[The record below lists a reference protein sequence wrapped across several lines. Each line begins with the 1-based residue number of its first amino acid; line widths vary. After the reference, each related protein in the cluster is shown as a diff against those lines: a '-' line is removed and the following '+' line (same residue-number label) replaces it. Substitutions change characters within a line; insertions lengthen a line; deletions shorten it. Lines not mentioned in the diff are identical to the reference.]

1 MLLFSLILLFIG
13 KNSYLCYEN
22 NNENKRQ
29 YIELNNYIMAK
40 ELKIRD
46 LTLRDGQ
53 QSSFA
58 TRMTQAQIERCLP
71 YYKDA
76 HFFAMEV
83 WGGAVPDSVMRYLN
97 ENPWYR
103 LESIKKAIGDVSKLT
118 ALSRGRNLFGYA
130 PYTDEII
137 EGFCRNS
144 IESGLGIM
152 RIFDCLND
160 VDNVKSTI
168 KYVKKYGGIA
178 DCAVCYTV
186 DPKYPKLGLLDRLK
200 GKKNPAPVFT
210 DEYFVDKAKQVAA
223 LGADMI
229 TIKDMSGLI
238 PPQRVSG
245 LVKKLKKAVNIPID
259 FHTHCTP
266 GYGLASVYAA
276 IVAGADVVDTNC
288 WWFGGGTAA
297 PALELVYLF
306 CKKLGIDIGVN
317 MEAVAK
323 INEQLKDIR
332 SELNISV
339 FGADKPAPKPF
350 NPLTDAVPA
359 EVEAEL
365 DRAVKAAQ
373 NDDFAALLDASQKIE
388 AYFGFPAPNKLVQ
401 EAEIPGG
408 MYSNM
413 VAQLKQLKAED
424 ILPRA
429 MELIPTVRL
438 SAGLP
443 PLVTPTSQIVGAQAV
458 NCALD
463 EKAGRAMYTTKNN
476 QFVNLVKGEYGK
488 TPVKVDPEFRFKIC
502 GVREETNYDISKY
515 QKQPNPELPE
525 AGGVKLAENEK
536 EVLLLE
542 LFPLVAKPYLTGIKK
557 AAYEAKMAKE
567 APKTEAK
574 TEPAVAAKH
583 PITGKTVIAPLPGKV
598 IDIKVKVGDT
608 VKAGQEVAILEAMK
622 MENSITTDY
631 AGVVKQILVNVGD
644 NVQTDAV
651 IIEIGDAAAPA
662 AAPKAAVAGN
672 KVSAPLPGR
681 VIALKVKVGDA
692 VKAGDEVAILEAM
705 KMENSITSDYTGTV
719 QQILVGEGDT
729 VQSDATLMIIG

>member
-1 MLLFSLILLFIG
+1 
-13 KNSYLCYEN
+13 
-22 NNENKRQ
+22 
-29 YIELNNYIMAK
+29 MAK
-40 ELKIRD
+40 TLKIRD

-58 TRMTQAQIERCLP
+58 TRMTQAQVERCLP

-83 WGGAVPDSVMRYLN
+83 WGGAVPDSVMRYLG

-103 LESIKKAIGDVSKLT
+103 LESIKKEIGDVSKLT

-160 VDNVKSTI
+160 VENVKSTI

-186 DPKYPKLGLLDRLK
+186 DPKYPKLSFFQKLM

-210 DEYFVDKAKQVAA
+210 DEYFVSKAKVLAG

-238 PPQRVSG
+238 PPHRVSA
-245 LVKKLKKAVNIPID
+245 LIKKLKAEVNVPID

-276 IVAGADVVDTNC
+276 IVAGVDVVDANC
-288 WWFGGGTAA
+288 WWFGGGTGA
-297 PALELVYLF
+297 PALELIYLF
-306 CKKLGIDIGVN
+306 CQKLGIDMGVN

-332 SELNISV
+332 TELNVSV
-339 FGADKPAPKPF
+339 FGKDKPAPKAF
-350 NPLTDAVPA
+350 NPLTDATPA
-359 EVEAEL
+359 EVEEQL
-365 DRAVKAAQ
+365 NRAVKAAEKE
-373 NDDFAALLDASQKIE
+373 DFDTLLDAAQKIE

-413 VAQLKQLKAED
+413 VAQLQALKAED
-424 ILPRA
+424 ILPKA
-429 MELIPTVRL
+429 MELIPEVRL

-463 EKAGRAMYTTKNN
+463 LKAGRPMYTTKNN
-476 QFVNLVKGEYGK
+476 QFVSLVKGEYGT
-488 TPVKVDPEFRFKIC
+488 TPVKIDPEFRFKIC
-502 GVREETNYDISKY
+502 GVREESNYDISKY
-515 QKQPNPELPE
+515 QHQPNPELPE

-536 EVLLLE
+536 EMLLLE
-542 LFPLVAKPYLTGIKK
+542 LFPLVAKPYLTGVKVKAYQAK
-557 AAYEAKMAKE
+557 AAAEAPAKE
-567 APKTEAK
+567 EAAQAEQK
-574 TEPAVAAKH
+574 VQ
-583 PITGKTVIAPLPGKV
+583 PITGHTIVAPLPGKV
-598 IDIKVKVGDT
+598 IEVKVKVGDA
-608 VKAGQEVAILEAMK
+608 VAVGQEVALLEAMK
-622 MENSITTDY
+622 MENSITSDA
-631 AGVVKQILVNVGD
+631 AGYVKQILVVAGENVA
-644 NVQTDAV
+644 TDAV
-651 IIEIGDAAAPA
+651 LIELSDAPVVAKAAPA
-662 AAPKAAVAGN
+662 APKAVVGN
-672 KVSAPLPGR
+672 KVTAPLPGR
-681 VIALKVKVGDA
+681 VIALKVKEGDT
-692 VKAGDEVAILEAM
+692 VNAGDEVALLEAM
-705 KMENSITSDYTGTV
+705 KMENSITSDYSGTV
-719 QQILVGEGDT
+719 QQVLVAEGDNVAT
-729 VQSDATLMIIG
+729 DAVLMIIG

>member
-1 MLLFSLILLFIG
+1 
-13 KNSYLCYEN
+13 
-22 NNENKRQ
+22 
-29 YIELNNYIMAK
+29 MAK
-40 ELKIRD
+40 VLKIRD

-58 TRMTQAQIERCLP
+58 TRMTQAQVERCLP
-71 YYKDA
+71 FYKDA

-97 ENPWYR
+97 ENPWTR
-103 LESIKKAIGDVSKLT
+103 LESIKEAVGDVSKLT

-186 DPKYPKLGLLDRLK
+186 DPKYPKLSLWDKIK
-200 GKKNPAPVFT
+200 GKKNPAQVFT
-210 DEYFVDKAKQVAA
+210 DDYFVGKAKELAA

-238 PPQRVSG
+238 PPQRVSA
-245 LVKKLKKAVNIPID
+245 LIKKIKAAVSIPVD

-276 IVAGADVVDTNC
+276 IAAGVDVVDTNC
-288 WWFGGGTAA
+288 WWFGGGPGA

-306 CKKLGIDIGVN
+306 CNKLGIDLGVN

-332 SELNISV
+332 SELNISA
-339 FGADKPAPKPF
+339 FGADKPAHKPF
-350 NPLTDAVPA
+350 NPLVDAVPA
-359 EVEAEL
+359 EVEAAL

-373 NDDFAALLDASQKIE
+373 ADDFATLLAAAQAIE

-413 VAQLKQLKAED
+413 VAQLQALKSED
-424 ILPRA
+424 IMPRA

-488 TPVKVDPEFRFKIC
+488 TPVAVSPDFREQIC

-515 QKQPNPELPE
+515 QQQPNPELPE
-525 AGGVKLAENEK
+525 AGGVLLAENEK

-542 LFPLVAKPYLTGIKK
+542 LFPLVAKPYLTNIKK
-557 AAYEAKMAKE
+557 KAYEAQAAAA
-567 APKTEAK
+567 APKAEDA
-574 TEPAVAAKH
+574 PAADVKQ
-583 PITGKTVIAPLPGKV
+583 PITGKTVLAPLPGKV

-608 VKAGQEVAILEAMK
+608 VAPGQEVVVLEAMK
-622 MENSITTDY
+622 MENSITSDFG
-631 AGVVKQILVNVGD
+631 GVVKQILVAVGD
-644 NVQTDAV
+644 NVASDA
-651 IIEIGDAAAPA
+651 IILEIGEAAPA
-662 AAPKAAVAGN
+662 AAPAAPKAAVVGN
-672 KVSAPLPGR
+672 KVVAPLPGR
-681 VIALKVKVGDA
+681 VIALKVKEGDA
-692 VKAGDEVAILEAM
+692 VAAGDEVALLEAM
-705 KMENSITSDYTGTV
+705 KMENSITSDYAGTV
-719 QQILVGEGDT
+719 QQILVAEGENIAT
-729 VQSDATLMIIG
+729 DAVIMIIG

>member
-1 MLLFSLILLFIG
+1 
-13 KNSYLCYEN
+13 
-22 NNENKRQ
+22 
-29 YIELNNYIMAK
+29 
-40 ELKIRD
+40 
-46 LTLRDGQ
+46 
-53 QSSFA
+53 
-58 TRMTQAQIERCLP
+58 MTQAQVERCLP

-76 HFFAMEV
+76 KFFAMEV
-83 WGGAVPDSVMRYLN
+83 WGGAVPDSVMRYLS
-97 ENPWYR
+97 ENPWTR
-103 LESIKKAIGDVSKLT
+103 LESIKAAVGDVSKLT

-186 DPKYPKLGLLDRLK
+186 DPKYPKLGFWDKLR
-200 GKKNPAPVFT
+200 GKKNPALVFT
-210 DEYFVDKAKQVAA
+210 DDYFVGKAKELAA

-238 PPQRVSG
+238 PPQRVSA
-245 LVKKLKKAVNIPID
+245 LIKKLKAAVSIPID

-276 IVAGADVVDTNC
+276 IAAGVDVVDTNC
-288 WWFGGGTAA
+288 WWFGGGTGA

-306 CKKLGIDIGVN
+306 CQKMGVELGVN

-323 INEQLKDIR
+323 INAELQSIR
-332 SELNISV
+332 SELNVSV
-339 FGADKPAPKPF
+339 FGTDKPAPKAF

-365 DRAVKAAQ
+365 NRAVKAAQ
-373 NDDFAALLDASQKIE
+373 SEDFNTLLAAAQAIE

-413 VAQLKQLKAED
+413 VAQLQALKAED

-488 TPVKVDPEFRFKIC
+488 TPVAIDPEFRLQIC
-502 GVREETNYDISKY
+502 GVREETAYDISKY
-515 QKQPNPELPE
+515 QRQPNPELPE
-525 AGGVKLAENEK
+525 AGGVLLAENEK
-536 EVLLLE
+536 EELLLE
-542 LFPLVAKPYLTGIKK
+542 LFPLVAKPYLTNVKK
-557 AAYEAKMAKE
+557 KAYEA
-567 APKTEAK
+567 T
-574 TEPAVAAKH
+574 VAASAPAEKDAPVAEVKQ
-583 PITGKTVIAPLPGKV
+583 PITGKTIAAPLPGKV

-608 VKAGQEVAILEAMK
+608 VAPGQEVVVLEAMK
-622 MENSITTDY
+622 MENSITADFG
-631 AGVVKQILVNVGD
+631 GVVKQILVAVGD
-644 NVQTDAV
+644 NVASDA
-651 IIEIGDAAAPA
+651 IILEIGDAAPA
-662 AAPKAAVAGN
+662 AAPAAPAAAVSGN
-672 KVSAPLPGR
+672 KVVAPLPGR
-681 VIALKVKVGDA
+681 VITLKVKVGDS
-692 VKAGDEVAILEAM
+692 VSAGDEVALLEAM

-719 QQILVGEGDT
+719 QQILVAEGENIAT
-729 VQSDATLMIIG
+729 DAVIMIIG

>member
-1 MLLFSLILLFIG
+1 MT
-13 KNSYLCYEN
+13 KT
-22 NNENKRQ
+22 
-29 YIELNNYIMAK
+29 
-40 ELKIRD
+40 LKIRD

-58 TRMTQAQIERCLP
+58 TRMTQAEIERVLP

-76 HFFAMEV
+76 HFYAMEV
-83 WGGAVPDSVMRYLN
+83 WGGAVPDSVMRYLG

-103 LESIKKAIGDVSKLT
+103 LESIKKEVGDVSKLT

-160 VDNVKSTI
+160 VENVKSTI

-186 DPKYPKLGLLDRLK
+186 DPKYPKLSFWQKLM

-210 DEYFVDKAKQVAA
+210 DDYFVSKAKELAA

-238 PPQRVSG
+238 PPHRVSA
-245 LVKKLKKAVNIPID
+245 LVKKLKAATGIPVD

-276 IVAGADVVDTNC
+276 IAAGVDVVDTNC
-288 WWFGGGTAA
+288 WWFGGGTGA

-306 CKKLGIDIGVN
+306 CQKLGIDMGVN

-323 INEQLKDIR
+323 INEQLKGIR
-332 SELNISV
+332 TELNVSV
-339 FGADKPAPKPF
+339 FGKDKPAPKPF
-350 NPLTDAVPA
+350 NPLTDATPA
-359 EVEAEL
+359 EVEEQL
-365 DRAVKAAQ
+365 NRAVAAAEKE
-373 NDDFAALLDASQKIE
+373 DFATLLDAAQKIE

-413 VAQLKQLKAED
+413 VAQLQALKAED
-424 ILPRA
+424 ILPKA
-429 MELIPTVRL
+429 MELIPEVRL
-438 SAGLP
+438 AAGLP

-463 EKAGRAMYTTKNN
+463 LKAGRPMYTTKNN
-476 QFVNLVKGEYGK
+476 QFVNLVKGEYGT
-488 TPVKVDPEFRFKIC
+488 TPVKIDPEFRFKIC
-502 GVREETNYDISKY
+502 GVREESNYDISKY
-515 QKQPNPELPE
+515 QHQPNPELPE

-536 EVLLLE
+536 EELLLE
-542 LFPLVAKPYLTGIKK
+542 LFPLVAKPYLTGVKTK
-557 AAYEAKMAKE
+557 AYQAKVAAE
-567 APKTEAK
+567 APAKAEAAPAA
-574 TEPAVAAKH
+574 EPKAQ
-583 PITGKTVIAPLPGKV
+583 PITGHTIVAPLPGKV
-598 IDIKVKVGDT
+598 IEFKVKVGDA
-608 VKAGQEVAILEAMK
+608 VAVGQEVAILEAMK
-622 MENSITTDY
+622 MENSITSDA
-631 AGVVKQILVNVGD
+631 AGYVKQILVVAGENVA
-644 NVQTDAV
+644 TDAV
-651 IIEIGDAAAPA
+651 LIELGDAPV
-662 AAPKAAVAGN
+662 APKAEATAPKAVVGN
-672 KVSAPLPGR
+672 KVVAPLPGR
-681 VIALKVKVGDA
+681 VISLKVKAGDA
-692 VKAGDEVAILEAM
+692 VKAGDEVAVLEAM
-705 KMENSITSDYTGTV
+705 KMENSITSDYDGTV
-719 QQILVGEGDT
+719 QQVLVAEGDNVAT
-729 VQSDATLMIIG
+729 DAVLLIVG